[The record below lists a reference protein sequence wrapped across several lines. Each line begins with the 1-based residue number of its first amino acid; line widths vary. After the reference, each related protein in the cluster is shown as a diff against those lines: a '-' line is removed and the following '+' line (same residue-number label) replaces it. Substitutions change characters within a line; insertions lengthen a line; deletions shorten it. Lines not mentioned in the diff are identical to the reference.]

1 MTRQLA
7 LLTVFAL
14 SFGGVWF
21 PADAQE
27 EITPATPA
35 IIDGLRKD
43 AVRHRKAAE
52 QQRDSARVRR
62 DLAAVAR
69 LNAMRTSDPV
79 EKRWWLEDLA
89 GYVAKAEELEE
100 YAFFLNQQADDDDSR
115 ATRLQSALHARN

>member
-1 MTRQLA
+1 MTRQLS

-21 PADAQE
+21 PASSQE
-27 EITPATPA
+27 EITPGTPA

-52 QQRDSARVRR
+52 QQLASARLRR
-62 DLAAVAR
+62 DLEVVAR
-69 LNAMRTSDPV
+69 TNAMRASDPV

-89 GYVAKAEELEE
+89 GYVAQAEEHE
-100 YAFFLNQQADDDDSR
+100 R
-115 ATRLQSALHARN
+115 